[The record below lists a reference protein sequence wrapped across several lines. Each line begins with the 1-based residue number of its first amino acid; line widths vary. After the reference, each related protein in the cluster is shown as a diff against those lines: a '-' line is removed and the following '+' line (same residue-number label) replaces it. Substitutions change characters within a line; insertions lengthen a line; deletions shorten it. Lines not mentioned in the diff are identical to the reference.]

1 MKKTLKALK
10 IFGIV
15 LATLVVIHIGLAV
28 GGRFFIRSFF
38 SDVEICQA
46 EMKKIMGIS
55 MFESLYYDNDGWVE
69 KATYSHCKHLE
80 AVTEPRSNQ

>member
-10 IFGIV
+10 IFGII
-15 LATLVVIHIGLAV
+15 LATLIVIHIGLAV
-28 GGRFFIRSFF
+28 GGRFFII